1 MKERY
6 TLLHAYCTNMPI
18 IGRGVKK
25 EGNVF
30 EGGEL
35 DFIMIIMDCFSQ
47 FMVETDSSNGDQV
60 TYYKKHETND
70 WHYYS

>member
-30 EGGEL
+30 EGAEL

-47 FMVETDSSNGDQV
+47 FMVETDSC
-60 TYYKKHETND
+60 
-70 WHYYS
+70 